1 MINVYHTPYIRAHLQ
16 TRHAEQLTSSQ
27 PSAKKRILRP
37 YTLPYPTLPYPDP
50 SQVLFSVGA
59 NNTTRIGAR
68 SAMERETARELFL
81 FPSSFLLHFGAA
93 QIWTATPTVL
103 TFLHTRPFYC
113 CSTFNSATKL
123 STLPILAVCRMLFTN
138 EPDNLIYCTVQERI
152 ILGLTS
158 DFSQESQSFH
168 STKDGYYLSFVSI
181 IFKFQRL
188 YNP

>member
-16 TRHAEQLTSSQ
+16 TRHAEQLTSSY

-37 YTLPYPTLPYPDP
+37 YTLLPYPDP

-113 CSTFNSATKL
+113 CSTFNPATKL

-181 IFKFQRL
+181 IFKFQRQ